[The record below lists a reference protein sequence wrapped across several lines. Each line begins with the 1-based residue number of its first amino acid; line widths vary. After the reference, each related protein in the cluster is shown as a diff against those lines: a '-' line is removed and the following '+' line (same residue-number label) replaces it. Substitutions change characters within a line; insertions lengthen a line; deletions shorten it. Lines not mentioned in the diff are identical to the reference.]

1 MQLIILTVLATVFYS
16 MFVIFAGLAGGKIN
30 SWLAVVMYNAV
41 ATIIPLG
48 IYLFTS
54 SKESKTTLRGIIYAG
69 LAGVGVLFFSLLLA
83 RIFNKGGNLGFVI
96 PTIYGSAIVLT
107 TGFGWLFLKEKVTS
121 LQTVGLA
128 LVVIGVAV
136 IIFAKLKA

>member
-1 MQLIILTVLATVFYS
+1 MIILTVLATIFYS

-30 SWLAVVMYNAV
+30 NWLAVVMYNAI

-54 SKESKTTLRGIIYAG
+54 AKGGKTTFRGIIYAG
-69 LAGVGVLFFSLLLA
+69 IAGIGVLVFSLLLA
-83 RIFNKGGNLGFVI
+83 KIFSKGGNLGFVI

-107 TGFGWLFLKEKVTS
+107 TAFGWLFLKEKVSS
-121 LQTVGLA
+121 LQAAGLV
-128 LVVIGVAV
+128 LVVVGVAV
-136 IIFAKLKA
+136 IIFAKLKAA

>member
-30 SWLAVVMYNAV
+30 SWLAVVMYNAI

-54 SKESKTTLRGIIYAG
+54 AKESKTTLKGIIFAG
-69 LAGVGVLFFSLLLA
+69 LAGIGIMIFSVLLA
-83 RIFNKGGNLGFVI
+83 KIFNRGGNLGFVI

-107 TGFGWLFLKEKVTS
+107 TGFGWLFLKEKVTG
-121 LQTVGLA
+121 LQTAGLI
-128 LVVIGVAV
+128 LVVVGVAI

>member
-1 MQLIILTVLATVFYS
+1 MQLIILTVLATIFYC

-30 SWLAVVMYNAV
+30 SWLAVVMYNAI
-41 ATIIPLG
+41 ATIIPLA

-54 SKESKTTLRGIIYAG
+54 AKESKTTLKGIIFAG
-69 LAGVGVLFFSLLLA
+69 LAGIGIMIFSILLA
-83 RIFNKGGNLGFVI
+83 KIFNKGGNLGFVV

-107 TGFGWLFLKEKVTS
+107 TGFGWLFLKEKVS
-121 LQTVGLA
+121 GLQAAGLA
-128 LVVIGVAV
+128 LVVVGVAM

>member
-1 MQLIILTVLATVFYS
+1 MQLIILTVLATIFYS
-16 MFVIFAGLAGGKIN
+16 MFVIFAGLSGGKIN
-30 SWLAVVMYNAV
+30 SWLAVVLYNV
-41 ATIIPLG
+41 TGTLVPLV

-54 SKESKTTLRGIIYAG
+54 SKGNKTTLRGIIYASFAG
-69 LAGVGVLFFSLLLA
+69 IGIMIFSIILAK
-83 RIFNKGGNLGFVI
+83 IFNKGGNLGFVI

-107 TGFGWLFLKEKVTS
+107 TGFGWLFLKEKVTG

-128 LVVIGVAV
+128 LLVIGVVV

>member
-1 MQLIILTVLATVFYS
+1 MQLIILTILATIFYS
-16 MFVIFAGLAGGKIN
+16 MFVIFAGLSGGKIN
-30 SWLAVVMYNAV
+30 SWLAVVLYNV
-41 ATIIPLG
+41 TGTLVPLV

-54 SKESKTTLRGIIYAG
+54 NKGNKTTLRGIIYASFAG
-69 LAGVGVLFFSLLLA
+69 IGIMIFSIILAK
-83 RIFNKGGNLGFVI
+83 IFNKGGNLGFVI

-107 TGFGWLFLKEKVTS
+107 TGFGWLFLKEKVTG
-121 LQTVGLA
+121 LQTAGLT

>member
-1 MQLIILTVLATVFYS
+1 MQLIILTVLATIFYS
-16 MFVIFAGLAGGKIN
+16 MFVIFAGLSGGKIN
-30 SWLAVVMYNAV
+30 SWLAVVLYNV
-41 ATIIPLG
+41 TGTLVPLV

-54 SKESKTTLRGIIYAG
+54 SKGNKTTLRGIIYASFAG
-69 LAGVGVLFFSLLLA
+69 IGIMIFSIILAK
-83 RIFNKGGNLGFVI
+83 IFHKGGNLGFVI

>member
-1 MQLIILTVLATVFYS
+1 MQLIILTVLATIFYS
-16 MFVIFAGLAGGKIN
+16 VFVIFAGLAGGKIN
-30 SWLAVVMYNAV
+30 SWLAVVMYNAI
-41 ATIIPLG
+41 ATIIPLA

-54 SKESKTTLRGIIYAG
+54 AKESKTTLRGIIYAG
-69 LAGVGVLFFSLLLA
+69 IGVLVFSLLLA
-83 RIFNKGGNLGFVI
+83 RIFNRGGNLGFVI

-107 TGFGWLFLKEKVTS
+107 TGFGWLFLKEKVTG
-121 LQTVGLA
+121 LQTAGLA